1 VKCYEVRKCSKEERE
16 ACYVWNSFR
25 DNPQDIENV
34 KCWVLKGAYQEESGE
49 QLKKC
54 KQCAYFIA
62 LNRDAGVASEG
73 DTEVAVITCE
83 GAINT
88 ERTRALEKVW
98 ETLRQQNRVKIILDL
113 SRVNNI
119 YSCGLG
125 AIIKIHKETL
135 AAKGQLV
142 VVVTDGYLTN
152 LFAVTKLSR
161 LLRIVKNNREARDVF
176 DAVRKRELEAQRKAA
191 EAKAAAEAAAV
202 KAATATKVAE
212 ELKAKTEIKAA
223 AEWKAALEGAKT
235 PQAGKRPECWVYWKG
250 HHPKNATTCDE
261 CFTKI
266 KPTGQPCWIV
276 DGMIEGISFQY
287 VDQECESC
295 AYFEEFGGVKEL

>member
-1 VKCYEVRKCSKEERE
+1 MKCYEVRKCSKEERE

-34 KCWVLKGAYQEESGE
+34 KCWVLKGAYQEESGQ

-54 KQCAYFIA
+54 KQCSYFA
-62 LNRDAGVASEG
+62 AMNREAGIASES
-73 DTEVAVITCE
+73 DADIAVITCE

-88 ERTRALEKVW
+88 ERTKALEKVW
-98 ETLRQQNRVKIILDL
+98 ETLRQQNRVKILLDM
-113 SRVNNI
+113 SRVSNI

-125 AIIKIHKETL
+125 AIIKIHKEAS

-142 VVVTDGYLTN
+142 VVVNDEYIIN
-152 LFAVTKLSR
+152 LFTVTKLSR
-161 LLRIVKNNREARDVF
+161 LLRIVKNNRDARDVF
-176 DAVRKRELEAQRKAA
+176 DALKKRELEAQKKAA
-191 EAKAAAEAAAV
+191 EAADRTAKTAAETKAAADAKAAAEAA
-202 KAATATKVAE
+202 KPSKPKE
-212 ELKAKTEIKAA
+212 
-223 AEWKAALEGAKT
+223 
-235 PQAGKRPECWVYWKG
+235 RPACWVYWKG
-250 HHPKNATTCDE
+250 QNPNNATKCDE

-287 VDQECESC
+287 VDQDCEAC
-295 AYFEEFGGVKEL
+295 RYFQEFAGAEEL